1 MIKRSIILLIL
12 MALLL
17 SACSAAK
24 SVAPEPGFDTAQ
36 SSPPM
41 VAEEMAAAREAGSGV
56 FDSGV
61 NAVERLVIRNA
72 NLTIVV
78 RDPAATLDDVMRMAG
93 QMGGFVVDSSL
104 YQRQTATGAQV
115 QEARVTIRVP
125 AARLDDAMTQVKSH
139 VENLATD
146 VLSENVTGQ
155 DVTKE
160 YTDLQSRL
168 RNLEDAAEQLRK
180 IMDTATKPED
190 VLQIFN
196 ELKNV
201 NEQIEIIKGQ
211 IQYYEESAAM
221 SAISVYIQAQESVAP
236 LSVGGW
242 RPQGVAR
249 DALQALISA
258 FQWIANAVIW
268 IVLFCLPIALP
279 IGVVVFFIIKGV
291 RKMRANR
298 KEKKAAALEV
308 KETSE

>member
-1 MIKRSIILLIL
+1 MTKRSIILLIL
-12 MALLL
+12 MALFL

-24 SVAPEPGFDTAQ
+24 TVAPEAGFDMAQ

-78 RDPAATLDDVMRMAG
+78 RDPAATLEDVMRMAD

-125 AARLDDAMTQVKSH
+125 AARLDDAMTQIKSH
-139 VENLATD
+139 VDNLATD
-146 VLSENVTGQ
+146 VLTENVTGQ

-221 SAISVYIQAQESVAP
+221 SAISTYIQAQESVAP

-279 IGVVVFFIIKGV
+279 IAVVVFFIIKGV

-298 KEKKAAALEV
+298 KQKSAVVEV
-308 KETSE
+308 KDKSE